1 MIVGVAVVR
10 RVELAMSSVDGA
22 NGGEDVG
29 DGVAVA
35 AVVVVAVEL
44 PLLGCGGTCLL
55 CAD

>member
-1 MIVGVAVVR
+1 MR

-35 AVVVVAVEL
+35 AVVVVVAVEP
-44 PLLGCGGTCLL
+44 PLLECDGTCLL
-55 CAD
+55 CAG